1 MSARRDYYEILGC
14 DRGADAAVLKS
25 SYRKLAMKFHPDQNG
40 GCPDAETK
48 FKEVNEA
55 YAVLSDPQKRAAY
68 DRFGHDGV
76 NGNGGFGGGGQAGAA
91 DFADIFEQV
100 FGADIF
106 GRGGRRGGHAGRNGP
121 ARGADIRADVEITLE
136 DAFKGKEAQVAVASA
151 VQCGGCNGSGAEAG
165 TEPETC
171 PTCAGAGRVRATQGF
186 FTMERAC
193 PTCGGQGR
201 YVKNPCVDCDGIGL
215 VREKRHLMVNIP
227 AGVEDGTRIRLSGE
241 GDAGARG
248 GPQGDLYL
256 FVSVRPHDLFERDG
270 PNLYCRACVPMATA
284 ALGGEIEAPTID
296 GGRKRVKIPE
306 GSQTGKQM
314 RLRGEGMSQLRSAQ
328 RGDMMVEL
336 FVETPRRLNPEQR
349 ALLEE
354 FREVSCNDGDCHPE
368 SHGFMGKVKR
378 FFEDVTSPD
387 GRPDA

>member
-1 MSARRDYYEILGC
+1 MHRGQSNGEHEVSIPVARRKQE
-14 DRGADAAVLKS
+14 AV
-25 SYRKLAMKFHPDQNG
+25 
-40 GCPDAETK
+40 
-48 FKEVNEA
+48 
-55 YAVLSDPQKRAAY
+55 
-68 DRFGHDGV
+68 
-76 NGNGGFGGGGQAGAA
+76 
-91 DFADIFEQV
+91 
-100 FGADIF
+100 
-106 GRGGRRGGHAGRNGP
+106 
-121 ARGADIRADVEITLE
+121 
-136 DAFKGKEAQVAVASA
+136 
-151 VQCGGCNGSGAEAG
+151 
-165 TEPETC
+165 
-171 PTCAGAGRVRATQGF
+171 
-186 FTMERAC
+186 
-193 PTCGGQGR
+193 
-201 YVKNPCVDCDGIGL
+201 
-215 VREKRHLMVNIP
+215 
-227 AGVEDGTRIRLSGE
+227 
-241 GDAGARG
+241 
-248 GPQGDLYL
+248 
-256 FVSVRPHDLFERDG
+256 
-270 PNLYCRACVPMATA
+270 TA